1 MKVEKVIIIDFGGQY
16 SQLIARKIRELS
28 IFSEILPYFSNINK
42 IIDEKPKA
50 IIFSGGPASVYEK
63 NSPSIDEKIF
73 SCGIPILGI
82 CYGAQLIANAL
93 GGKVKKSDFRE
104 YGKVSINIK
113 NRSTL
118 FENLPP
124 SFNVW
129 MSHTDYVENI
139 PEGFLVTSST
149 SNCPISSFENRK
161 SEIYGLQFHPEVFH
175 TDFGSDILANFL
187 YKIAGCKKD
196 WIISSYIDEQVKVIR
211 ETVKNDRAICALSGG
226 VDSSVAATLAAKAIG
241 KQLICIFVDHG
252 LLRKGEKEEVI
263 STFSNNE
270 DMLFVPVD
278 ASKLFLSKLKNIT
291 EPEEK
296 RKIIGKLFID
306 TFTNEAK
313 KLKGVKYL
321 IQGTIYPD
329 IVESGTST
337 SAKIKSHH
345 NVGGLPDKFGFSLVE
360 PLKLLFKDEV
370 RIVGKELGLPASLI
384 NRQPFPGPGLAI
396 RIVGQ
401 ITENRLS
408 ILRETDYI
416 LRDEISKAGLSDEI
430 WQYFTVL
437 PGVKTVGIM
446 GDTRTYSEL
455 VAIRAVESV
464 DGMTANWYKIPYNV
478 LEKISSRIVNE
489 VNGVNRVVLDIT
501 SKPPA
506 TIEWE

>member
-1 MKVEKVIIIDFGGQY
+1 MEVEKVIIIDFGGQY

-28 IFSEILPYFSNINK
+28 IFSEIVPYFSNINK

-50 IIFSGGPASVYEK
+50 VIFSGGPASVYEK

-93 GGKVKKSDFRE
+93 GGRVKKSDFRE

-129 MSHTDYVENI
+129 MSHTDFVDKL

-161 SEIYGLQFHPEVFH
+161 LNIYALQFHPEVFH
-175 TDFGSDILANFL
+175 TDFGSDIIANFL
-187 YKIAGCKKD
+187 YKIADCKKD
-196 WIISSYIDEQVKVIR
+196 WIISSYIDEQVKFIK
-211 ETVKNDRAICALSGG
+211 ETIKNDRAICALSGG
-226 VDSSVAATLAAKAIG
+226 VDSSVAAHLAAKAIG

-263 STFSNNE
+263 STFSNNK
-270 DMLFVPVD
+270 DMLFIPVD
-278 ASKLFLSKLKNIT
+278 ASKLFLNKLKNIT

-329 IVESGTST
+329 IVESGTLT

-345 NVGGLPDKFGFSLVE
+345 NVGGLPDKLGFSLVE

-370 RIVGKELGLPASLI
+370 RIVGKELGLPSSLL

-396 RIVGQ
+396 RIVGH
-401 ITENRLS
+401 ITEDRLA
-408 ILRETDYI
+408 ILRETDFI

-437 PGVKTVGIM
+437 PGIKTVGVM

-489 VNGVNRVVLDIT
+489 VNGVNRVVLDVT

>member
-1 MKVEKVIIIDFGGQY
+1 
-16 SQLIARKIRELS
+16 
-28 IFSEILPYFSNINK
+28 
-42 IIDEKPKA
+42 
-50 IIFSGGPASVYEK
+50 
-63 NSPSIDEKIF
+63 
-73 SCGIPILGI
+73 
-82 CYGAQLIANAL
+82 
-93 GGKVKKSDFRE
+93 
-104 YGKVSINIK
+104 
-113 NRSTL
+113 
-118 FENLPP
+118 
-124 SFNVW
+124 
-129 MSHTDYVENI
+129 
-139 PEGFLVTSST
+139 
-149 SNCPISSFENRK
+149 
-161 SEIYGLQFHPEVFH
+161 
-175 TDFGSDILANFL
+175 
-187 YKIAGCKKD
+187 
-196 WIISSYIDEQVKVIR
+196 
-211 ETVKNDRAICALSGG
+211 
-226 VDSSVAATLAAKAIG
+226 
-241 KQLICIFVDHG
+241 
-252 LLRKGEKEEVI
+252 KEEVI
-263 STFSNNE
+263 STFSNNK
-270 DMLFVPVD
+270 DMLFIPVD
-278 ASKLFLSKLKNIT
+278 ASKLFLNKLKNIT

-329 IVESGTST
+329 IVESGTLT

-345 NVGGLPDKFGFSLVE
+345 NVGGLPDKLGFSLVE

-370 RIVGKELGLPASLI
+370 RIVGKELGLPSSLL

-396 RIVGQ
+396 RIVGH
-401 ITENRLS
+401 ITEDRLA
-408 ILRETDYI
+408 ILRETDFI

-437 PGVKTVGIM
+437 PGIKTVGVM

-489 VNGVNRVVLDIT
+489 VNGVNRVVLDVT